1 MSDVKTV
8 TLSRPL
14 GELAVVEL
22 REPKAGELRGLKLAD
37 VVQLDT
43 TAMVTL
49 IPRISNLTARD
60 VENLGA
66 ADLTKVMT
74 ETLGF
79 FVDSSPV
86 A

>member
-14 GELAVVEL
+14 GDLAVVEL
-22 REPKAGELRGLKLAD
+22 REPKAGELRGLKIAD

-43 TAMVTL
+43 TTMVTL
-49 IPRISNLTARD
+49 IPRISNLSARD

-66 ADLTKVMT
+66 SDLTKVMT

-79 FVDSSPV
+79 FVDSSPS

>member
-1 MSDVKTV
+1 MSDVKQV
-8 TLSRPL
+8 ELSRPI
-14 GELAVVEL
+14 GDTKTVEL

-37 VVQLDT
+37 IVQLDT
-43 TAMVTL
+43 SAMVTL
-49 IPRISNLTARD
+49 IPRISNLTSRD

-79 FVDSSPV
+79 FVDNSP
-86 A
+86 AT